1 MRVMLSISTEF
12 FNRIQYILI
21 VISLVGNIPSYLCV
35 DVTRLIAYCCMKIYS
50 DCKSVLFYENSAA
63 FRKLRI

>member
-12 FNRIQYILI
+12 SNRIQYILI

-35 DVTRLIAYCCMKIYS
+35 DVTRLKVFTLKFKRSRYKTGMEFCIISRKIYQ
-50 DCKSVLFYENSAA
+50 
-63 FRKLRI
+63 